1 MIAPLDDDKES
12 VENKPSFYDQNLANA
27 STLELASGGASNNS
41 AFAATMRRTASS
53 SALSGMAVDAATMS
67 AGNFATAI
75 SNAKASIQ
83 CYKNEPQLQLADRK
97 ISSLTRTKSLP
108 SNQNLSRIKVPLKE
122 SFQQMLPASAALA
135 KNAKIEKRNSTPSL
149 KNAPDKNC
157 NTSENVSGRW
167 TAEEHE
173 AFLAGLKIYGREWK
187 KVANCIPTRTSAQIR
202 SHAQKYFA
210 KLSKENLRQKMLVGE
225 DRCSSCP
232 STSAATYAAASSDTN
247 PSLLKSGRSMS
258 SSFLEMANTICRD
271 PSALEERVTKT
282 LAALKERYAQLEA
295 GLKQIQSSSSTY
307 DSPTLEGQQGQLAV
321 KVTPE
326 QLGASATAAATATN
340 AMGPATA
347 ALAKEQKSLRE
358 AAKARYEMKKLNR
371 QSDRGNERSAVAG
384 SNDQS
389 KNNCACVSMSSI
401 PSRGDFDSDEV
412 LALSVLGGTLGRESI
427 SATTIETTS
436 RARTNDSSH
445 QQSTQQQTDES
456 LAQGQENIE
465 YATRPAK
472 LRKTN
477 SKNEL

>member
-1 MIAPLDDDKES
+1 MIAPPEEDRES
-12 VENKPSFYDQNLANA
+12 VENEPSLYNK
-27 STLELASGGASNNS
+27 NS
-41 AFAATMRRTASS
+41 ANVSISNLECEATSKTIAAAVTMRRTASTS
-53 SALSGMAVDAATMS
+53 GLSGMAVETMS
-67 AGNFATAI
+67 AGNSAVGI
-75 SNAKASIQ
+75 SNANASIQ
-83 CYKNEPQLQLADRK
+83 ADENEPRLLSSERK
-97 ISSLTRTKSLP
+97 ISSLTRTASLS
-108 SNQNLSRIKVPLKE
+108 SNQNLSRFQCPLKE
-122 SFQQMLPASAALA
+122 SFPSRLSAYAALP
-135 KNAKIEKRNSTPSL
+135 KKAKIEKRNSTQSL
-149 KNAPDKNC
+149 NVLDKNS

-210 KLSKENLRQKMLVGE
+210 KLSKESQMQKMLVGE
-225 DRCSSCP
+225 NRCNSCP
-232 STSAATYAAASSDTN
+232 GASTATDAVASSDKN
-247 PSLLKSGRSMS
+247 PSLSQSGRSMS

-271 PSALEERVTKT
+271 PSALEEKVTKT
-282 LAALKERYAQLEA
+282 LAALKERYAQLDA

-326 QLGASATAAATATN
+326 QLGATAVATTTN

-358 AAKARYEMKKLNR
+358 AAKARYEMKKLKR
-371 QSDRGNERSAVAG
+371 QSEREGERSVVAG
-384 SNDQS
+384 SNNQS
-389 KNNCACVSMSSI
+389 NNTCACVSMSSI

-412 LALSVLGGTLGRESI
+412 LALSVLGGTLGRETV

-436 RARTNDSSH
+436 RARTTDRSH
-445 QQSTQQQTDES
+445 QQPTQQQTDEN
-456 LAQGQENIE
+456 LAEGQENIE
-465 YATRPAK
+465 YTTRPAK

-477 SKNEL
+477 NKNEI